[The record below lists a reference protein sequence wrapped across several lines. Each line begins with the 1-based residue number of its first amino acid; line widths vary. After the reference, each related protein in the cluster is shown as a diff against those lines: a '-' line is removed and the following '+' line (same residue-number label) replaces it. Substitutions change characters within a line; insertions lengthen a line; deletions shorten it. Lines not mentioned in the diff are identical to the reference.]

1 MPVDNPMRQDRY
13 RVVSAKVGVEF
24 FPEPGQTIGR
34 SVMLALKRRG
44 GSNLG
49 DFDQCTRDQLKAWLN
64 HWRLTTDHDPQAGPL
79 LPTTA

>member
-44 GSNLG
+44 GSNLD
-49 DFDQCTRDQLKAWLN
+49 DFDQCTRELLEAWLN
-64 HWRLTTDHDPQAGPL
+64 HWRMTPDHDPQAGPS